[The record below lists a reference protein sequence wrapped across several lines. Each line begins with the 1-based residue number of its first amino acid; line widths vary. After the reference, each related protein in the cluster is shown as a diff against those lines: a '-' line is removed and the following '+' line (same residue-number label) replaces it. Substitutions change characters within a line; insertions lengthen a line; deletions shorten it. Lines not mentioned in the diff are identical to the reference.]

1 MSLINE
7 KFYGALGNEPRRAED
22 DSPFD
27 ALMHHLCVDM
37 GYCGGMVDGVPMH
50 ATDLLPASGVVTADS
65 FADLVMRAD
74 GVLCAEHPHFRRA
87 FAMPSETIWAPMPWN
102 ALSWNMPAS
111 AARPNA
117 DISLPGGNR
126 AVAKSRFVG

>member
-1 MSLINE
+1 MSLINK

-37 GYCGGMVDGVPMH
+37 GFCGGMVDGVPMH
-50 ATDLLPASGVVTADS
+50 VTDPLPVRGVVTADS

-74 GVLCAEHPHFRRA
+74 GVSCAEHPHLWRA
-87 FAMPSETIWAPMPWN
+87 IRDAFCTYMGADAVERPLLEYACVRSAPE
-102 ALSWNMPAS
+102 
-111 AARPNA
+111 R
-117 DISLPGGNR
+117 
-126 AVAKSRFVG
+126 